1 MWKRRFAFL
10 RRKLGLKVTEYRYY
24 KLLLLPKL
32 YTYMGFYFCFCQALP
47 PRQQDLRSDLT
58 EWRRRMIL
66 YSTALIRFFCACSL
80 SEPSWNVFVVLNKW
94 NTFPAIRLI
103 QLKTLRRRRP
113 KIKIFPSHLTSRLSY
128 LGRYGNCCWID
139 LLVDYCKCSLTTNIY
154 RSPQIQ
160 NCQKL
165 NLEEKQRSLQDVT
178 ARGCCSL
185 RDCCTSP
192 LITTCNRVYCVYLQ
206 ALVAF

>member
-1 MWKRRFAFL
+1 MWKRRFALL
-10 RRKLGLKVTEYRYY
+10 RRKLGLKATEYRYY
-24 KLLLLPKL
+24 KPLLLPKL

-66 YSTALIRFFCACSL
+66 YSTALLRFFCACSL

-103 QLKTLRRRRP
+103 QLKTLRP
-113 KIKIFPSHLTSRLSY
+113 KIKIFPSPLTSRLSY

-139 LLVDYCKCSLTTNIY
+139 LLVDYCKCSFRNISTDLLKSRTVKNLIWR
-154 RSPQIQ
+154 RSS
-160 NCQKL
+160 KDS
-165 NLEEKQRSLQDVT
+165 RTSLHAAVVHWEI
-178 ARGCCSL
+178 AVPPR
-185 RDCCTSP
+185 
-192 LITTCNRVYCVYLQ
+192 
-206 ALVAF
+206 

>member
-1 MWKRRFAFL
+1 MLPSCLIIRTPLNTNMWRRRFALL

-24 KLLLLPKL
+24 KPLLLPKL

-66 YSTALIRFFCACSL
+66 YSTALIRLFCACSL
-80 SEPSWNVFVVLNKW
+80 SEPSWNAFVVLNKW

-103 QLKTLRRRRP
+103 QLKTLRP
-113 KIKIFPSHLTSRLSY
+113 KIKIFPSPLTSRLSY

-139 LLVDYCKCSLTTNIY
+139 LLVDYCKCSFRNISTDLLKSRTVKNLIWR
-154 RSPQIQ
+154 RSS
-160 NCQKL
+160 KVS
-165 NLEEKQRSLQDVT
+165 RTSLHAAVVHWEI
-178 ARGCCSL
+178 AVPPR
-185 RDCCTSP
+185 
-192 LITTCNRVYCVYLQ
+192 
-206 ALVAF
+206 

>member
-1 MWKRRFAFL
+1 MWKRRFAL
-10 RRKLGLKVTEYRYY
+10 PRRKLGLKVTEYRYY
-24 KLLLLPKL
+24 KPLLLPKL

-66 YSTALIRFFCACSL
+66 YSTALLRLFCACSL

-128 LGRYGNCCWID
+128 LGRYGNCCWINLLVVYLLLSAVWRLISTD
-139 LLVDYCKCSLTTNIY
+139 LLRSRTVKNLIWRRSSKDSRTSLHAAVVHWEIAVPP
-154 RSPQIQ
+154 R
-160 NCQKL
+160 
-165 NLEEKQRSLQDVT
+165 
-178 ARGCCSL
+178 
-185 RDCCTSP
+185 
-192 LITTCNRVYCVYLQ
+192 
-206 ALVAF
+206 